1 MAVILGDGAY
11 TVRHRGHP
19 APRDADGLPV
29 LSAPGDPLGPWPGAA
44 REVSENSWSLRLDPG
59 VWPLRAGDVVVGNG
73 HTFVIQGRPSLFTNN
88 ASAAV
93 DYVAA
98 TATLNPEEVA

>member
-1 MAVILGDGAY
+1 M
-11 TVRHRGHP
+11 
-19 APRDADGLPV
+19 
-29 LSAPGDPLGPWPGAA
+29 
-44 REVSENSWSLRLDPG
+44 
-59 VWPLRAGDVVVGNG
+59 RAGDVVVGNG